1 MSSSE
6 STGRVVVIKGGT
18 VVDGTGAP
26 RRRADISI
34 RDGRILEIASQ
45 IQGGD
50 EVIDASDLIV
60 SPGFIDTHTH
70 MECQLFWDKAA
81 TSAAWHGCTTV
92 VMGNCGLSL
101 APVGMGDVDFAV
113 SLMSSVEQIPTSVL
127 ASAVPFD
134 WTSFGGFAESLQ
146 RSTPAVN
153 AASFVGYSL
162 VRRAVMGERAFGGVP
177 TEEEADAIVELVRS
191 SLAQGALG
199 LSFNRATLDHDEHGR
214 LMPGYDCT
222 WEEVTRAARV
232 VAEFPGTMLQAIP
245 RWTSEADGWGGRND
259 DELAHWID
267 ILQGVDRPLV
277 WTAVSETRY
286 ENQMAATRRAREA
299 GVELIAAIHGVPMHT
314 YATLSVPGL
323 FAATP
328 GFDFLFDLSPEER
341 LRAIQDEAVRERVRA
356 ATGRDTF
363 SAYPLRY
370 VSESGEVSLGH
381 ERVFPWDHIHH
392 VGSAP
397 ERMKIG
403 ESIGERAR
411 REGRHPADVVL
422 DEAAA
427 SELRDVFIVFT
438 HANLPQVT
446 LELLNDPATV
456 ISGNDTGAH
465 LMLMAQADTTHLLDH
480 FVRETGEVPLEQ
492 AVHLITGRQAQ
503 VFGIP
508 ERGVLKPG
516 MAADITIFDPE
527 TIGAQAPE
535 VVSDLPGGGPRYITR
550 NIGIKRV
557 IVNGQTL
564 LIDGEPTGVTA
575 GRFLKPAA
583 PHP

>member
-1 MSSSE
+1 MSSADQRDRE
-6 STGRVVVIKGGT
+6 VLIKGGI
-18 VVDGTGAP
+18 VVDGTGTS
-26 RRRADISI
+26 RRRADVAI
-34 RDGRILEIASQ
+34 RGGHIVEIAPRIDSTGE
-45 IQGGD
+45 I
-50 EVIDASDLIV
+50 IDASDLIV
-60 SPGFIDTHTH
+60 SPGFIDSHTH
-70 MECQLFWDKAA
+70 MESQLFWDKAA

-101 APVGMGDVDFAV
+101 APLAPGDQDFAIG
-113 SLMSSVEQIPTSVL
+113 LMSSVEQIPTSVL
-127 ASAVPFD
+127 ASAMPFD
-134 WTSFGGFAESLQ
+134 WTTFGGFAESLD
-146 RSTPAVN
+146 RSKPGIN
-153 AASFVGYSL
+153 AASYVGYSL
-162 VRRAVMGERAFGGVP
+162 VRRAVMGERAFGGQP
-177 TEEEADAIVELVRS
+177 TEEEANAIEALVRS

-199 LSFNRATLDHDEHGR
+199 LSFNRATFDHDEHGR

-222 WEEVTRAARV
+222 WDELSRAARV

-245 RWTSEADGWGGRND
+245 RWTSEVDGWGGPND
-259 DELAHWID
+259 EELSRWIG
-267 ILQGVDRPLV
+267 LLGEVGRRLV
-277 WTAVSETRY
+277 WTAVSESRH
-286 ENQMAATRRAREA
+286 ENQMAATRKAQAA
-299 GVELIAAIHGVPMHT
+299 GADLIAAIHAVPMHT
-314 YATLSVPGL
+314 YATFSVPGL

-328 GFDFLFDLSPEER
+328 GFDFLFDLTPVER
-341 LRAIQDEAVRERVRA
+341 LRAIRDETVRERVRA

-363 SAYPLRY
+363 TAYPLRY
-370 VSESGEVSLGH
+370 VAESGEVSLGH

-397 ERMKIG
+397 HRMNIG
-403 ESIGERAR
+403 ESIGEQAH

-422 DEAAA
+422 DAAAA

-480 FVRETGEVPLEQ
+480 FVRRTGEVPLEQ

-508 ERGVLKPG
+508 NRGVLAPG
-516 MAADITIFDPE
+516 KAADIAIFDPDD
-527 TIGAQAPE
+527 IGAQAPE
-535 VVSDLPGGGPRYITR
+535 VVNDLPGGGPRYITR

-557 IVNGQTL
+557 IVNGETL
-564 LIDGEPTGVTA
+564 LVDGKATGVGA

-583 PHP
+583 TGS